1 MSSSRSCGVGQWRE
15 NFTREKCWSDLAFAV
30 VSQQGILWVLDQ
42 HRLLCGDAR
51 NEGDLDRLVGSSRAA
66 MAFLD
71 VPYNVRVRSIG
82 GRGRVKHAEFAFA
95 SGEMTPPEYVEFVEG
110 ALGNATRVSRDVP
123 FTSCAATGGT

>member
-1 MSSSRSCGVGQWRE
+1 VARK
-15 NFTREKCWSDLAFAV
+15 FHTRKCWSDLAFAV
-30 VSQQGILWVLDQ
+30 VSQQGILWILDQ

-51 NEGDLDRLVGSSRAA
+51 SKGDLDRLVGSSRVV

-95 SGEMTPPEYVEFVEG
+95 SGEMTPQEYVEF
-110 ALGNATRVSRDVP
+110 LGDSSP
-123 FTSCAATGGT
+123 CKCL